1 VPTLTLTLTTPLA
14 KHPRACSCARR
25 HALAQACRTHLHV
38 AVSRDQGA
46 SWHYVAHVEREE
58 TDGVRIHYPSL
69 LQRGNYL
76 YVMYSR
82 FYLDLGRCKTMLDKL
97 ACNGLRSSNQGI
109 KLARADLAGLSE
121 LPQVRTLS
129 HTPPS
134 AHVGLYPHGS
144 QNQTASVL
152 L

>member
-1 VPTLTLTLTTPLA
+1 
-14 KHPRACSCARR
+14 
-25 HALAQACRTHLHV
+25 V

-69 LQRGNYL
+69 LQRGSYL

-82 FYLDLGRCKTMLDKL
+82 FYLDLGRCKTMLDKTL

-109 KLARADLAGLSE
+109 KLARADLSQLSD
-121 LPQVRTLS
+121 LPQVYARTLS
-129 HTPPS
+129 
-134 AHVGLYPHGS
+134 
-144 QNQTASVL
+144 
-152 L
+152 